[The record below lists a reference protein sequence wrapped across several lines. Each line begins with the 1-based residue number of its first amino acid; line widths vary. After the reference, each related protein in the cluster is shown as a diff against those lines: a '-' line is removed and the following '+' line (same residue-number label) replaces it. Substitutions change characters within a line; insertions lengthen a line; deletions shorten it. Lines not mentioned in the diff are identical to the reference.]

1 MSTAPLLLPEGLFT
15 RKPPTL
21 WQRDIP
27 YPQPFYY
34 FNPSNQAWTA
44 ASSTSELQASQT
56 SNAHP
61 HNETTPP
68 SKIHLLTW
76 NIDAL
81 VPYAKQRMAS
91 ALEYL
96 KNLYHDIQQKPTSSP
111 LIIFFQEML
120 DSDLQQIQETDW
132 IRENFYVTDLS
143 DEFWEGGYYGT
154 TTLVEKKVD
163 IQRVFRVHYKATR
176 MQRDGLFVDVNVRA
190 VDEDEDKSTTLRVC
204 NTHLESLTQNPPR
217 RPIQL
222 RIASTYMHGSGPLDQ
237 ESASSMP
244 ISVPIPHAAL
254 LAGDL
259 NAFAP
264 EDLTAPVEC
273 GLQDAFLAL
282 GGTDGTE
289 EGYTWGQQAPEE
301 LRRKFGCSRMD
312 KILFCGGVKAEKLER
327 IGEGVKA
334 HLGDLFEPDSDDSE
348 SVDLDV
354 WVTDHLGLLGE
365 FTILKEKAVAGS

>member
-1 MSTAPLLLPEGLFT
+1 MSTAPLLPEGLFT

-34 FNPSNQAWTA
+34 FNPSTQEWTA
-44 ASSTSELQASQT
+44 SSSTSELQASPHT
-56 SNAHP
+56 HNADT
-61 HNETTPP
+61 HNETTSP
-68 SKIHLLTW
+68 SQIYLLTW

-81 VPYAKQRMAS
+81 VPYAKERMAS

-96 KNLYHDIQQKPTSSP
+96 SKLYHEIQQKPSSSSSP
-111 LIIFFQEML
+111 VIIFFQEML

-132 IRENFYVTDLS
+132 IRENFYLTDLS
-143 DEFWEGGYYGT
+143 DEFWESGYYGT
-154 TTLVEKKVD
+154 TTLVEKKMD

-176 MQRDGLFVDVNVRA
+176 MQRDGLFVDVDVWGGG
-190 VDEDEDKSTTLRVC
+190 EDKNKPTTLRLC

-222 RIASTYMHGSGPLDQ
+222 RIASTYLHGSGPSDH
-237 ESASSMP
+237 ESTTSTP
-244 ISVPIPHAAL
+244 ISLPIPHAAL

-334 HLGDLFEPDSDDSE
+334 YVGHLFESDSDDSE
-348 SVDLDV
+348 SMELDV

-365 FTILKEKAVAGS
+365 FTILKEKE